1 MLQIIGGFPVQL
13 VKLGQGGVLVFKQGA
28 QARFLLRESFEV
40 FGHQLVSQLQGAD
53 GAVGIVQRLGAFF

>member
-1 MLQIIGGFPVQL
+1 MLQFIGGLPVL
-13 VKLGQGGVLVFKQGA
+13 LIEIGQGGVLVFKQGA

-53 GAVGIVQRLGAFF
+53 GAVGISQRLGAFF